1 MSERYSRQS
10 FLGINSEDIIASCVM
25 GVVGLGGGGSPVV
38 QQSAH
43 AGIKN
48 YVLYD
53 FDHLEGSN
61 LNRTVTGNLEDAK
74 QNKTKLELAERLI
87 RGLHPD
93 ANIVPIATRWQD
105 TPLPLRECDIIIGCI
120 DGFDAR
126 RQLETTAR
134 RYLIPYIDI
143 GLDVNYVEP
152 EPPRMSGQVILTMPG
167 GPCLTCLGFL
177 NERNLAKEATDY
189 GAAGIRP
196 QVVWA
201 NGVIAST
208 AVGLAIDLMT
218 GWTETSPKVVYLQY
232 DGNNGTMMPH
242 TRLKYLDI
250 DADCPHYLSETVGD
264 PVFKK
269 L

>member
-1 MSERYSRQS
+1 M
-10 FLGINSEDIIASCVM
+10 GII
-25 GVVGLGGGGSPVV
+25 GLGGGGSHVV

-48 YVLYD
+48 YVLYE
-53 FDHLEGSN
+53 FDRLEESN
-61 LNRTVTGNLEDAK
+61 LNRTVIGSLADAK
-74 QNKTKLELAERLI
+74 QNKPKLELAIELI

-93 ANIVPIATRWQD
+93 ANIVPIGTRWQD

-120 DGFDAR
+120 DGFDER
-126 RQLETTAR
+126 RQLEATAR
-134 RYLIPYIDI
+134 RYLMPYIDI
-143 GLDVNYVEP
+143 GLDVNLVEP
-152 EPPRMSGQVILTMPG
+152 EPPKMSGQVILSMPG

-177 NERNLAKEATDY
+177 NDNNLAKEATDY

-208 AVGLAIDLMT
+208 AVGLVIDLMT
-218 GWTETSPKVVYLQY
+218 GWTKTSPRAVYLQY
-232 DGNNGTMMPH
+232 DGNNGTMIPH
-242 TRLKYLDI
+242 KRLEYLDLN
-250 DADCPHYLSETVGD
+250 AGCPHHPMNAVGD
-264 PVFKK
+264 PIFTK